1 MIWINL
7 ILDNILGFVLDILV
21 VCCLIGIFTG
31 NIPLGIVF
39 IMALAIVLWGILSLI
54 QRNKLT
60 QMGTIIL
67 IIGLLSFTYTT
78 CMLFLDIDL
87 KTILNIG
94 TIVIP

>member
-1 MIWINL
+1 MFWINL
-7 ILDNILGFVLDILV
+7 ILDNILGIVLDILA
-21 VCCLIGIFTG
+21 VCCMIGIFTG
-31 NIPLGIVF
+31 NISLGIVF
-39 IMALAIVLWGILSLI
+39 IMSLAIVLWGILSLI